1 MTTTGPFVLRRLA
14 VSLVQLVALALA
26 VFFLIRMLPADPVA
40 RLVGQNPSPEA
51 YASAKAAIGLDQPLS
66 TQLGRYLG
74 ISDGASGILQG
85 DLGRS
90 WVSGGSV
97 AKEIGEAL
105 PITIELVSIAFAI
118 AFLISVPIGM
128 SCAISPGGI
137 VDRSAFGYSLFAG
150 SQPEFWWGILFVYL
164 FFFVLDIAPPPLG
177 RLDPM
182 INPPPF
188 VTGFITVDS
197 ALAGRWDALSS
208 ALLHLMLP
216 VLTKVFVLSGP
227 IIKMVRQNMIRV
239 LQSDFILYARAAG
252 LPPTR
257 VARYALRSALAPSIA
272 LFGALYGYILG
283 GAVVIETIFS
293 LGGIGQYAVRAI
305 LSFDYPAIQA
315 TILVITAISLFV
327 YLLLDIVHAIV
338 DPRVAH

>member
-1 MTTTGPFVLRRLA
+1 MSTGTFILRRLGTSIA
-14 VSLVQLVALALA
+14 QLLALALA

-51 YASAKAAIGLDQPLS
+51 YEAARHSIGLDLPLAE
-66 TQLGRYLG
+66 QLARYLG
-74 ISDGASGILQG
+74 LEGSAGLLQR

-90 WVSGGSV
+90 WVSGAPV
-97 AKEIGEAL
+97 AAEIRAAL
-105 PITIELVSIAFAI
+105 PITIELVTIAFVL
-118 AFLISVPIGM
+118 AFLVSVPIGM
-128 SCAISPGGI
+128 SCAIRPGGA
-137 VDRSAFGYSLFAG
+137 VDRSAFAYSLFAG
-150 SQPEFWWGILFVYL
+150 SQPEFWWGILFVYF

-182 INPPPF
+182 IAPPPF

-197 ALAGRWDALSS
+197 ILAGRWDALSDG
-208 ALLHLMLP
+208 LQHLALP
-216 VLTKVFVLSGP
+216 VLTKVFVLTGP
-227 IIKMVRQNMIRV
+227 IIKMVRQNMVRV
-239 LQSDFILYARAAG
+239 LESDFVLYARAAG

-257 VARYALRSALAPSIA
+257 IARYTLRSALAPTIA

-293 LGGIGQYAVRAI
+293 LGGIGQYAVRSI
-305 LSFDYPAIQA
+305 LSFDFPAIQA

-327 YLLLDIVHAIV
+327 YLLLDIVHAVI
-338 DPRVAH
+338 DPRVVH

>member
-1 MTTTGPFVLRRLA
+1 MSTGAFVLRRLGISA
-14 VSLVQLVALALA
+14 IQLLALALA

-40 RLVGQNPSPEA
+40 RLVGQNPTPEA
-51 YASAKAAIGLDQPLS
+51 YESAKRSIGLDQPVMV
-66 TQLGRYLG
+66 QLGRYIGLTG
-74 ISDGASGILQG
+74 TTGVLQG

-90 WVSGGSV
+90 WVSGGPV
-97 AKEIGEAL
+97 IKEIAEAL
-105 PITIELVSIAFAI
+105 PITIELVTIAFAI

-128 SCAISPGGI
+128 SCAIQPDGV
-137 VDRSAFGYSLFAG
+137 VDRSAFAYSLFAG

-177 RLDPM
+177 RLDPL
-182 INPPPF
+182 IDPPPF
-188 VTGFITVDS
+188 VTGFITIDS
-197 ALAGRWDALSS
+197 VLAGRWDALWSG
-208 ALLHLMLP
+208 LQHLMLP

-227 IIKMVRQNMIRV
+227 IIKMVRQNMVRV

-252 LPPTR
+252 LPPTQ

-327 YLLLDIVHAIV
+327 YLVLDIVHAIV

>member
-1 MTTTGPFVLRRLA
+1 MTTGQFVLRRLG
-14 VSLVQLVALALA
+14 VSLVQLLALALA

-40 RLVGQNPSPEA
+40 RLVGQNPGPEA
-51 YASAKAAIGLDQPLS
+51 YASAKASIGLDQPVLV
-66 TQLGRYLG
+66 QLQRYLG
-74 ISDGASGILQG
+74 LASEQRGLLQG

-97 AKEIGEAL
+97 AKELSEAL
-105 PITIELVSIAFAI
+105 PITIELVTIAFI
-118 AFLISVPIGM
+118 LAFLISVPIGM
-128 SCAISPGGI
+128 SCAIRPDGV
-137 VDRSAFGYSLFAG
+137 VDQSAFAYSLFAG
-150 SQPEFWWGILFVYL
+150 SQPEFWWGILFVYI

-177 RLDPM
+177 RLDPL

-197 ALAGRWDALSS
+197 ILAGRWDALWSG
-208 ALLHLMLP
+208 LHHLMLP
-216 VLTKVFVLSGP
+216 ILTKVFVLSGP
-227 IIKMVRQNMIRV
+227 IIKMVRQNMVRV
-239 LQSDFILYARAAG
+239 LQSDFILYANAAG

-293 LGGIGQYAVRAI
+293 LGGIGQYAVRSI

-327 YLLLDIVHAIV
+327 YLMLDIVHAIV